1 MAWNEEVN
9 VPIQLK
15 GSHLGKLL
23 RRVRDLEKRGYDHV
37 RPYQTNR
44 RVWKDYE
51 YDMNKNF
58 VKGKY
63 KLSGYEI
70 ETEYSFLMIKKVN

>member
-1 MAWNEEVN
+1 MSWNEEVN
-9 VPIQLK
+9 KPIPLK
-15 GSHLGKLL
+15 GPHLGKLL
-23 RRVRDLEKRGYDHV
+23 RRVKDLEKRGYDHV
-37 RPYQTNR
+37 RPYQTRR

-58 VKGKY
+58 GKGSY

-70 ETEYSFLMIKKVN
+70 EIEYSFLMIKKVD

>member
-1 MAWNEEVN
+1 MSWNKDIN
-9 VPIQLK
+9 VPIPLK
-15 GSHLGKLL
+15 GPDLRKLL
-23 RRVRDLEKRGYDHV
+23 IRVRDLEKRGYDHV
-37 RPYQTNR
+37 RPYQTR
-44 RVWKDYE
+44 TKIWKDYE

-58 VKGKY
+58 GKGKY